1 MNFLPSIIAKA
12 KAANRTVV
20 LAEGQDPRVAKA
32 AYQLAKD
39 KVCKV
44 IVIATPEEDEKA
56 RKEAGVSYD
65 GLDIQVIDYTTS
77 DLIPELANILYE
89 RRKAKGMTPEDATK
103 TVQTKRLYFG
113 NLLMKSGRANAF
125 VAGSIASTGD
135 MLRSAFHCV
144 GTAKGVKRASS
155 CFALDLKTP
164 APNGEDILLY
174 ADCAVMPNPSAEE
187 LVDVAHATAQTYRAV
202 TDKRAHVAMLSYS
215 TKGSAAGELV
225 EKMQKATEL
234 TKQRFDE
241 VALDADVDGELQAD
255 AALVPAVGAVK
266 APGSKVAGHANV
278 LVFPDLQAGNIS
290 YKLTQRL
297 SGATAYGPIL
307 QGLALPTS
315 DLSRGCTAEDIYGVV
330 AITICLG
337 L

>member
-1 MNFLPSIIAKA
+1 MNFLPTIIEKA
-12 KAANRTVV
+12 KAAYRTVV

-32 AYQLAKD
+32 AYLLAKD

-65 GLDIQVIDYTTS
+65 GLEVKVIDYTTS
-77 DLIPELANILYE
+77 DLIPELANTLFE
-89 RRKAKGMTPEDATK
+89 RRKAKGMTMEDAVK
-103 TVQTKRLYFG
+103 TVKTKRLYFG
-113 NLLMKSGRANAF
+113 NLLMKNGLADAF

-144 GTAKGVKRASS
+144 GTAKGVARASS
-155 CFALDLKTP
+155 CSALDLKTP
-164 APNGEDILLY
+164 APNGEGLLLY

-187 LVDVAHATAQTYRAV
+187 LVDVAHATAWTYRAL
-202 TDKRAHVAMLSYS
+202 TGKRPHVAMLSFS
-215 TKGSAAGELV
+215 TQGSAAGELV
-225 EKMQKATEL
+225 EKMQKATEM
-234 TKQRFDE
+234 TKQRFAE
-241 VALDADVDGELQAD
+241 TAMEADVDGELQAD
-255 AALVPAVGAVK
+255 AALVPSVGEVK

-297 SGATAYGPIL
+297 AGATAYGPIL
-307 QGLALPTS
+307 QGLARPTS